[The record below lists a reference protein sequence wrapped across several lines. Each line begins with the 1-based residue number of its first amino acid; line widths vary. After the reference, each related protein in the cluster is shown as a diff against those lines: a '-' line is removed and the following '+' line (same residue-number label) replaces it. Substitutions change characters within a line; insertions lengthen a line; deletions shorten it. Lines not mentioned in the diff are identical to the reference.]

1 MPTMETVLGIEVHA
15 QLATRTKAFCACA
28 VAPAGEGG
36 EGEENTRVCA
46 TCLGLPGALP
56 VYNARALEL
65 AVAASLALGC
75 EVRPRSVFAR
85 KNYFYPDLPKGYQIS
100 QLAEPLAE
108 HGSLSFEVDGVPK
121 RVRINR
127 LHLEEDAGKLVHGE
141 SGGSRID
148 LNRAGT
154 PLAEIVS
161 EPDLRSAAEA
171 SQYLRELR
179 SILLFVGACDGNL
192 EAGNFRADINVS
204 IRPLGSDTLGTRVE
218 LKNLNSFR
226 FVERAIKV
234 EVQRQ
239 TALLARG
246 DRVVQET
253 RGYDETT
260 DSTVPLRSKEEAH
273 DYRYFPDPD
282 LPILRAAPAL
292 VQSVRSALPAL
303 PAELRVRYMKELG
316 LAADRAAVLTQHPA
330 LAGFFDA
337 CVALGAPPVAT
348 AHFIASELVRD
359 TVYAGLAASVP
370 LAPGQLTE
378 LMAMQTA
385 GSLSLAQAKTL
396 YAELRGTQR
405 SPQELAAA
413 LGLSQLSDEGPIREA
428 VQKVVADHPS
438 QAAAYRAGKTA
449 LLGFLVGKVMAA
461 TQKRANPE
469 VANRLLRELL
479 DTPAPDAS

>member
-1 MPTMETVLGIEVHA
+1 MPTEMEAVLGIEVHA

-28 VAPAGEGG
+28 LPTALE
-36 EGEENTRVCA
+36 EGEENTRVCP

-75 EVRPRSVFAR
+75 TVREASVFAR

-108 HGSLSFEVDGVPK
+108 HGLLHFELDGVRK
-121 RVRINR
+121 TVRINR
-127 LHLEEDAGKLVHGE
+127 LHLEEDAGKLVHGDT
-141 SGGSRID
+141 GVSRVD

-154 PLAEIVS
+154 PLAEIVT

-171 SQYLRELR
+171 AQYLRELR
-179 SILLFVGACDGNL
+179 ALLLFVGACDGNL
-192 EAGNFRADINVS
+192 EAGNFRADINIS
-204 IRPLGSDTLGTRVE
+204 IRPVGSEILGTRVE

-226 FVERAIKV
+226 FVERAVKV
-234 EVQRQ
+234 EVERQ
-239 TALLARG
+239 KALLARG

-282 LPILRAAPAL
+282 LPVLRAPAAL
-292 VQSVRSALPAL
+292 VEAVRAALPPLPDAL
-303 PAELRVRYMKELG
+303 RATYTKELALAPDRVAVLLQHPG
-316 LAADRAAVLTQHPA
+316 LAAFFAACL
-330 LAGFFDA
+330 
-337 CVALGAPPVAT
+337 ALGAEPQAT
-348 AHFIASELVRD
+348 ANFIASDIVRD
-359 TVYAGLAASVP
+359 VQYTGLSARLP
-370 LAPGQLTE
+370 LQPGQLTE
-378 LMAMQTA
+378 VLAMIA
-385 GSLSLAQAKTL
+385 SGSLSLAQAKTL
-396 YAELRGTQR
+396 YVALRGTDR
-405 SPQELAAA
+405 APGELASE
-413 LGLSQLSDEGPIREA
+413 LGLSQLSDEGPIRAA
-428 VQKVVADHPS
+428 VEEVVTAHAS
-438 QAAAYRAGKTA
+438 QVAAYRSGKTA
-449 LLGFLVGKVMAA
+449 LLGFFVGKVMAA

-479 DTPAPDAS
+479 DTPGEPS